1 MSDAIFLADSAL
13 ELRFILRWNGVAALA
28 IALSMTMTAILA
40 IIGFESNHEELFLSL
55 IGTSIL
61 SFPLMTALG
70 HGWLMRGTL
79 KRPTL
84 WGTLTGGGIVAA
96 FAVVIAVAITLGDL
110 WRPLIWQLGVW
121 IARRLGLD
129 APPST
134 WLAYAAGGL
143 LFGLILGG
151 MQAAAPSVSAGARAC
166 VGLPPQRDQDYRR
179 RPGSIYAWRSTTY
192 RVGCF
197 VGSPSPSRCLTA
209 GMSCPS
215 RLRWRSPSVSA
226 SRSRPALSWSDCYAA
241 IVAPA
246 PGRGTALR
254 VTRPKKVACH
264 STSTRYVG

>member
-40 IIGFESNHEELFLSL
+40 IIGFESNHEELSLSL
-55 IGTSIL
+55 IGASIL

-96 FAVVIAVAITLGDL
+96 FAVIIAVAITLGDF
-110 WRPLIWQLGVW
+110 WRPPIWQLGVW
-121 IARRLGLD
+121 IAHRLGLD

-151 MQAAAPSVSAGARAC
+151 MQAAALSFRGRA
-166 VGLPPQRDQDYRR
+166 
-179 RPGSIYAWRSTTY
+179 
-192 RVGCF
+192 
-197 VGSPSPSRCLTA
+197 
-209 GMSCPS
+209 
-215 RLRWRSPSVSA
+215 RLRWIAASA
-226 SRSRPALSWSDCYAA
+226 GSGLPAATWLYLCVEVDDISSGLLRRLAESLPVPDRWNVVPIAVAVAVTLCLCFTLPTGLVMERLLRRHSRASAESLVR
-241 IVAPA
+241 
-246 PGRGTALR
+246 RFE
-254 VTRPKKVACH
+254 
-264 STSTRYVG
+264 